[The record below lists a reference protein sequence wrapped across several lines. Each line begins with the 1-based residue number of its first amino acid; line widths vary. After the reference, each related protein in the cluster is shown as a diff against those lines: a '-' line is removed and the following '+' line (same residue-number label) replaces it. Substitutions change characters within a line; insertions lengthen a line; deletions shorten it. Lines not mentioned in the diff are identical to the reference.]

1 MKTLLMLSL
10 LTVSSPIFASA
21 KCYKEAKQA
30 AFNAIRADD
39 SMIETIED
47 FDHQFSND
55 YSDSFPQNGWN
66 KELWAFSDGYSVIN
80 VEVHLVKNVCHVKK
94 INHTPSDED

>member
-1 MKTLLMLSL
+1 MKALIMLSIL
-10 LTVSSPIFASA
+10 AISAPTFASE

-30 AFNAIRADD
+30 AFDSIRADD
-39 SMIETIED
+39 SLIETIED

-66 KELWAFSDGYSVIN
+66 KELWGFSDGYTVIN
-80 VEVHLVKNVCHVKK
+80 VEVHLVKNVCHVKNVK
-94 INHTPSDED
+94 LSPSDED